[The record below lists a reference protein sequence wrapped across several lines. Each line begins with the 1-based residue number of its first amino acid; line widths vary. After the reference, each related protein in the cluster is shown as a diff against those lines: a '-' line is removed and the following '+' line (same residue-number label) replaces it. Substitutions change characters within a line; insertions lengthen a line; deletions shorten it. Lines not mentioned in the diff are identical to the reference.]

1 MKNICASTIKLINV
15 GIISYIM
22 TNYREKLAEQFF
34 LDPMRKFGVR
44 ELSRKTKMDTKTT
57 MKYLNELAEDNVI
70 VKKKEK
76 GKHVHY
82 EANISSRIYRHEKSE
97 VVVKRI
103 LKSGVIEF
111 LEKELRPEAI
121 VLFGSMSHGSYHK
134 KSDADIFVQA
144 DRKRLDL
151 DTYDKKIGHPINLLF
166 EKDLKKLGKWLLS
179 SICDGIT
186 LSGQIEVPL

>member
-1 MKNICASTIKLINV
+1 
-15 GIISYIM
+15 M

-70 VKKKEK
+70 VKKKEN

-82 EANISSRIYRHEKSE
+82 EANIPSRIYRHEKSE

-134 KSDADIFVQA
+134 KSDVDIFVQA